1 LTDGLAYNP
10 AFWSYGLG
18 AVLFTAFAVRLGI
31 AWRGGLRASILFL
44 AIAASALAAGAVV
57 AALAWPA
64 RREWWIAA
72 GVLDVAR
79 IGAWLAFL
87 ALLLDG
93 WRPGRAEAP
102 WATTPRWLIA
112 LAAALVVAG
121 VLAPD
126 FASRPDP
133 ARAPVVTSGF
143 LGLLGLA
150 ILGLVLVEQL
160 WRRTPEHARWGIK
173 PLVVGLAG
181 VQAFDVFLY
190 ADAMLFRHLDP
201 DIWAARGVVHA
212 LVIPFVAMATARN
225 TAWTVD
231 LHLSRGAVFHSTALL
246 VSGAYLLVVA
256 GAGYWVRFFGGS
268 WGKTLQV
275 AFVFAALLCLGALAL
290 SGTLRSRL
298 RVFVSKHFFSY
309 RYDYRQE
316 WLRFTRVLAAP
327 EAGQGF
333 DDQLVRALAD
343 LVESRGGALWL
354 ERDGKLWQTARNGL
368 PQVGE
373 AEPASGSLAAFLVRT
388 GWVVRLDEY
397 ARSPDRYPGLEVPA
411 WLAGL
416 DDAWLV
422 VPLAS
427 GAELAGFVV
436 LARPRAPVDVNWE
449 VLDLLKTAAKQAASY
464 LAQRRAAEA
473 LLEAQKFDA
482 FNRMSAFVVHDLKN
496 LVAQLTLLLR
506 NAERHRHN
514 PEFQRDAL
522 ETVDHVTQRMNALM
536 MQLRAG
542 TTPVERPMPVDL
554 AALVRAQCAA
564 KGGAKGAGRP
574 PVALEAAG
582 SVQVLGHEDRLE
594 RVIGHL
600 IQNAIE
606 ATAERGG
613 VAVRVLADGASA
625 VVEVADDGV
634 GMAPEFIRDQLFKP
648 FQTTKPHGM
657 GIGVYESFQY
667 VTGLGG
673 RMLVDSTPGVGTRV
687 RVLLPRLE
695 AGAGGD
701 VVLREVA

>member
-1 LTDGLAYNP
+1 LTDGFAYNP
-10 AFWSYGLG
+10 AFWSYGL
-18 AVLFTAFAVRLGI
+18 AAILFTAFAVRLGI
-31 AWRGGLRASILFL
+31 AWRGGLRASILL
-44 AIAASALAAGAVV
+44 GAIVASALWAC
-57 AALAWPA
+57 ALALALAFPQS
-64 RREWWIAA
+64 REGWIAA

-79 IGAWLAFL
+79 TGAWLAFL

-93 WRPGRAEAP
+93 WHPGRAGRP
-102 WATTPRWLIA
+102 WSTTPRPLIA
-112 LAAALVVAG
+112 IAAVLLVAG
-121 VLAPD
+121 VFAPD
-126 FASRPDP
+126 FPAQSDPGRP
-133 ARAPVVTSGF
+133 AGTGGF
-143 LGLLGLA
+143 LALLGLA

-173 PLVVGLAG
+173 PLVIGLAA
-181 VQAFDVFLY
+181 VQAFDVLLY
-190 ADAMLFRHLDP
+190 SDAMLFRHLDP
-201 DIWAARGVVHA
+201 EIWAARGVVHA

-246 VSGAYLLVVA
+246 ISGVYLLVVA

-275 AFVFAALLCLGALAL
+275 AFVFAALLFLGAVAL

-327 EAGQGF
+327 EAGQRF

-368 PQVGE
+368 AEVGE
-373 AEPASGSLAAFLVRT
+373 AEPASGSLATFLART

-397 ARSPDRYPGLEVPA
+397 ARAPDRYPGLEIPA

-416 DDAWLV
+416 ADAWLV
-422 VPLAS
+422 VPLVS
-427 GAELAGFVV
+427 GAELAGFAV
-436 LARPRAPVDVNWE
+436 LVRPRAAVDVNWE
-449 VLDLLKTAAKQAASY
+449 VLDLLKTAARQAASY
-464 LAQRRAAEA
+464 LAQRRATEA

-554 AALVRAQCAA
+554 AALVRAQCGANRAERAA
-564 KGGAKGAGRP
+564 
-574 PVALEAAG
+574 VALDAAG
-582 SVQVLGHEDRLE
+582 SIEVLGHEDRLE

-606 ATAERGG
+606 ATAERGS
-613 VAVRVLADGASA
+613 VAVRVFADGQNA

-673 RMLVDSTPGVGTRV
+673 RMLVDSTPGTGTRV

-701 VVLREVA
+701 VALREVA

>member
-1 LTDGLAYNP
+1 LTDGLVYNS
-10 AFWSYGLG
+10 AFWSYGL
-18 AVLFTAFAVRLGI
+18 AAFLFAAFAVRLGI
-31 AWRGGLRASILFL
+31 AWRGGLRASILL
-44 AIAASALAAGAVV
+44 AAIVASALWAGAVV
-57 AALAWPA
+57 AALAGPDGP
-64 RREWWIAA
+64 EWWIAA
-72 GVLDVAR
+72 SVLDIAR

-93 WRPGRAEAP
+93 WRPARGDRP
-102 WATTPRWLIA
+102 WSTTPWPMIA
-112 LAAALVVAG
+112 IAAVLLAAG

-133 ARAPVVTSGF
+133 GQLAGTSGF
-143 LGLLGLA
+143 FALLGLA

-173 PLVVGLAG
+173 PLAIGLAG
-181 VQAFDVFLY
+181 VLAFDVFLY
-190 ADAMLFRHLDP
+190 SDAMLFRHLDP
-201 DIWAARGVVHA
+201 AFWAARGVVHA
-212 LVIPFVAMATARN
+212 LVIPFVAVATARN

-246 VSGAYLLVVA
+246 ASGAYLLVVA

-275 AFVFAALLCLGALAL
+275 AFVFAALLGLGSLAL
-290 SGTLRSRL
+290 SGTLRARL

-327 EAGQGF
+327 EAGRRF
-333 DDQLVRALAD
+333 DEQVVAALAD

-354 ERDGKLWQTARNGL
+354 EREGKLWQSARASL
-368 PQVGE
+368 PAVE
-373 AEPASGSLAAFLVRT
+373 EPEPAAGSLATFLART

-397 ARSPDRYPGLEVPA
+397 ARAPARYPGLEVPA

-416 DDAWLV
+416 AEAWIV

-427 GAELAGFVV
+427 GADLAGFVV

-449 VLDLLKTAAKQAASY
+449 VLDLLKTAARQAASY

-506 NAERHRHN
+506 NSERYRHN
-514 PEFQRDAL
+514 PEFQQDAL
-522 ETVDHVTQRMNALM
+522 ETIDHVTQRMNALM

-554 AALVRAQCAA
+554 AALVRAQVAA
-564 KGGAKGAGRP
+564 KSGARGAGRAA
-574 PVALEAAG
+574 VLLEAAG
-582 SVQVLGHEDRLE
+582 SLPVLGHEDRLE

-606 ATAERGG
+606 ATAERGS
-613 VAVRVLADGASA
+613 VAVRACADGQNA

-667 VTGLGG
+667 ITGLGG
-673 RMLVDSTPGVGTRV
+673 RMLVDSTPGTGTRV

-695 AGAGGD
+695 AGAGGA